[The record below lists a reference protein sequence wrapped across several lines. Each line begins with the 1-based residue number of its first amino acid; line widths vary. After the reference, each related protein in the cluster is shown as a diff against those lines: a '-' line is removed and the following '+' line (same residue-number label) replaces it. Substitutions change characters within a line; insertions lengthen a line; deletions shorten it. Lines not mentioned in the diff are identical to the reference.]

1 MTIKHRLPTL
11 TGLLRGAVRLVLL
24 GAAALLAVSFLNG
37 AGLGQ
42 FSHFA
47 DSVALLRPPLAALL
61 AVAAAADLALSLALS
76 LSLSLARSPAPP
88 HGRRRGSARPGLA
101 GLSLAALTVLAGLGP
116 ANGLGIFE
124 LGLLGRDLAA
134 SADRPAAAPAAEITL
149 MQLNL
154 NYRNRSHG
162 AVAALVRRWA
172 PDAIALQEVSR
183 AAAPLLAALRADY
196 PYQIVCPF
204 SFVGGVAVLS
214 KWPPTGPD
222 SHACPDRSGAV
233 WLQVAGPTGPVTLA
247 SAHLY
252 WPFPWEQNAQVDQL
266 VPLLQAAPRP
276 ILMGADL
283 NAAPWSRTT
292 ARLAAAAGAPVSPG
306 YRITISVDLRRVF
319 RGWPGPNFALGL
331 PIDHLLADPAFAFRG
346 AVVGPSVGSDHLP
359 LLARYAAPPA
369 P

>member
-1 MTIKHRLPTL
+1 MTKKHRLPTL
-11 TGLLRGAVRLVLL
+11 TGLLRGAVRLGLL

-37 AGLGQ
+37 AGLGR

-61 AVAAAADLALSLALS
+61 AVAAAADLALSL
-76 LSLSLARSPAPP
+76 SLSLARSPDPA

-116 ANGLGIFE
+116 ANGLGLFE
-124 LGLLGRDLAA
+124 RDLAA
-134 SADRPAAAPAAEITL
+134 STDRPAAAPGAEITL

-222 SHACPDRSGAV
+222 SHACTARSGAV
-233 WLQVAGPTGPVTLA
+233 WLQVAGPTGPVTLV

-252 WPFPWEQNAQVDQL
+252 WPFPWGQNAQVDQL
-266 VPLLQAAPRP
+266 VPLLEAAPRP

-306 YRITISVDLRRVF
+306 YRITISVALRRVF
-319 RGWPGPNFALGL
+319 RGWPGPNVALGL

-346 AVVGPSVGSDHLP
+346 AVVGPRVGSDHLP
-359 LLARYAAPPA
+359 LLARYAAPAGAKP
-369 P
+369 